1 MGITDQC
8 SELQHKQAVIKIIH
22 SAT

>member
-8 SELQHKQAVIKIIH
+8 SGLQHKQAVIKIIH